1 MSQDNNA
8 EMYSFHNEEN
18 SFVVGTFIGVLKKKN
33 TNI

>member
-1 MSQDNNA
+1 MSQDNDT

-18 SFVVGTFIGVLKKKN
+18 SFVVGKFIGVLKKKS